1 MLLLSSKDVESLLE
15 IKKLPAI
22 IEDCF
27 YAYATGQ
34 AVMPPKV
41 YLDLPEYNGD
51 FRAMPAY
58 LKGACGLKWVCV
70 YPQNPQNYGLPSII
84 GLLIY
89 SDPATGMPMAIME
102 ASSLT
107 SYRTAAASTVAT
119 RYLANPEART
129 LGVIGC
135 GIQART
141 HIKVL
146 AEDFP
151 FDCIY
156 LYDVNPAKTMELK
169 QIFPHL
175 PLKSA
180 SLEETCRADIL
191 CTLTPARKPVIQK
204 HFLKPGTHID
214 AIGADAPGKQ
224 ELDLEIL
231 QQARIFVDDVKQ
243 STHGGEI
250 NVAISS
256 GALTKEDIAGTLGE
270 VIAGKRPGRQAKD
283 EITVFDSTGLAIQ
296 DIALAAYLYER
307 AVKHGTG
314 LEVELF

>member
-1 MLLLSSKDVESLLE
+1 MLLLSSKEVESLLE
-15 IKKLPAI
+15 IEKLPAI
-22 IEDCF
+22 IENCF
-27 YAYATGQ
+27 SAYATGL

-41 YLDLPEYNGD
+41 YLNLPEYKGD

-58 LKGACGLKWVCV
+58 LKEACGLKWVCV
-70 YPQNPQNYGLPSII
+70 YPHNPQNYGLPAVI
-84 GLLIY
+84 GILIY
-89 SDPATGMPMAIME
+89 SDPATGIPLAIME

-107 SYRTAAASTVAT
+107 SYRTAAASAVAT
-119 RYLANPEART
+119 RYLASPEAKT
-129 LGVIGC
+129 LGMIGC
-135 GIQART
+135 GIQARA

-146 AEDFP
+146 VKEFP

-156 LYDVNPAKTMELK
+156 LYDVNLAKAMELK
-169 QIFPHL
+169 QLFPHL
-175 PLKSA
+175 PIKTT

-191 CTLTPARKPVIQK
+191 CTLTPARKPIIQK
-204 HFLKPGTHID
+204 RFLKPGTHID

-224 ELDLEIL
+224 ELDIEIL
-231 QQARIFVDDVKQ
+231 KQARIFVDDVKQ

-256 GALTKEDIAGTLGE
+256 GTLTKEDIAGTLGE
-270 VIAGKRPGRQAKD
+270 VIIGKCPGRRSKD
-283 EITVFDSTGLAIQ
+283 EITIFDSTGLAIQ

-307 AVKHGTG
+307 AIKYRTG